1 MSVPRTIL
9 EAWNGKKSFLKLTF
23 PYLVAAA
30 APMDLRSVV
39 DNDDELDMLI
49 ATACVYDGMRVW
61 VESEQKLYIYCLL
74 DNGGYGF
81 KPFADSFTA
90 AEVERLKTIRHIQGK
105 PFNGQQDVE
114 SGLVY
119 PEQIT
124 IPEDKT
130 LYDILTTT
138 ACIKSG
144 DNRPTLQPG
153 FYYWQDTDSGKYIAL
168 IVERLGAEIMV
179 DDTTL
184 VNNESV
190 TLRVDKSTYKYTLTT
205 IDNGALIMQYGVSS
219 YAAGQGGETH
229 TRTVEWITAPTRL
242 SDATNDAA
250 ADASKGVAATPKA
263 VAAKADLTDL
273 APAWSKNSA
282 YSVGEYVTYGGDLY
296 RCKVEA
302 VAANTD
308 WSTTNFAKV
317 AVGAEL
323 IAEAAARKTADA
335 TLQTNIDNE
344 ATARENADATLLSVL
359 GFDNSNVYYGV
370 NNSTS
375 KNFNVSWK
383 TTPLR
388 LAVGDYVVLKFN
400 KTYTQDIQYVSL
412 IVGNYSYNIDAEN
425 GASSVNTINAGTTI
439 IYKCTGLSSLTTY
452 KIGRYDVIPK
462 GMIVM
467 WSGSTV
473 PDGWALCDGTNGTP
487 NLSDKFIVGA
497 GSTFTKGNHT
507 GVTKVTLQPE
517 NLPPHRHV
525 FIGDANIANN
535 QTLGVLPLDDK
546 TYNLSADGTGVA
558 RKYLTD
564 SRIYNR
570 DLGGVPTVA
579 TALTPNSFDTLPPYY
594 ALAFIMFKG

>member
-39 DNDDELDMLI
+39 DNADELDMLI

-74 DNGGYGF
+74 DNNGGYGF

-138 ACIKSG
+138 VCIKSG

-205 IDNGALIMQYGVSS
+205 IDNGALTILYGVSS

-242 SDATNDAA
+242 SDATNDAV

-296 RCKVEA
+296 RCKVA
-302 VAANTD
+302 VVANTN

-323 IAEAAARKTADA
+323 IAEATARSSADA
-335 TLQTNIDNE
+335 ILRKIIGIKNIYTAICNSDAVSGNIPITFVGAAPDNLE
-344 ATARENADATLLSVL
+344 IGDVVIVQFAVNQDSATAEKFLLIGNKAYSGFQYAFSAGDVVAFICTSASSIEKFDSVL
-359 GFDNSNVYYGV
+359 GKIDSKANKRHTSSLSADIGKGSATQYGH
-370 NNSTS
+370 
-375 KNFNVSWK
+375 
-383 TTPLR
+383 
-388 LAVGDYVVLKFN
+388 LKLS
-400 KTYTQDIQYVSL
+400 DD
-412 IVGNYSYNIDAEN
+412 IDAEN
-425 GASSVNTINAGTTI
+425 DTSAGVAATPAAVAAIILSIIQDDIATCIEGSLPATVVDVDGVKRQEIHSMGQAEYGTLPGNDSSPEAGK
-439 IYKCTGLSSLTTY
+439 YAVVSLPELKKLDY
-452 KIGRYDVIPK
+452 ARYIRIG
-462 GMIVM
+462 
-467 WSGSTV
+467 
-473 PDGWALCDGTNGTP
+473 
-487 NLSDKFIVGA
+487 SDKFYIPSSAYKAGFHLFKCTSNAYGVGA
-497 GSTFTKGNHT
+497 WRYI
-507 GVTKVTLQPE
+507 LRLE
-517 NLPPHRHV
+517 
-525 FIGDANIANN
+525 
-535 QTLGVLPLDDK
+535 
-546 TYNLSADGTGVA
+546 
-558 RKYLTD
+558 
-564 SRIYNR
+564 
-570 DLGGVPTVA
+570 
-579 TALTPNSFDTLPPYY
+579 
-594 ALAFIMFKG
+594 